1 MNTALGRG
9 AYARRHY
16 NVWRN
21 GAPREALKP
30 GKESH
35 VRARGGGAGE
45 GGWGGWCKWG
55 NATENKPR
63 ESKPGQLL
71 RAWTSLPN
79 RGAIFSK
86 TRFYLLEH
94 FSVNS
99 AAPKNRGAYLI
110 SRRTKLGVGQGEI
123 WNAYESWRSL
133 ERCGEFNLFE
143 FNGTVRPEL
152 SFGRVSSG

>member
-86 TRFYLLEH
+86 TRLYLLEH

-110 SRRTKLGVGQGEI
+110 SRRTKLGVGQNRVKSEMHM
-123 WNAYESWRSL
+123 NL
-133 ERCGEFNLFE
+133 EDLLNVAVNLTFS
-143 FNGTVRPEL
+143 NLTGQYVP
-152 SFGRVSSG
+152 S

>member
-35 VRARGGGAGE
+35 VRGRGGGRGE

-86 TRFYLLEH
+86 PRFYLLEH
-94 FSVNS
+94 FSVN
-99 AAPKNRGAYLI
+99 REIEEHHLI
-110 SRRTKLGVGQGEI
+110 LRRTKLGVGQSRVKSEMHM
-123 WNAYESWRSL
+123 NLEDLLNVAVNSTFSSL
-133 ERCGEFNLFE
+133 TGQY
-143 FNGTVRPEL
+143 VP
-152 SFGRVSSG
+152 S

>member
-35 VRARGGGAGE
+35 VRARGGGGGEGE

-71 RAWTSLPN
+71 RAWTSLAN
-79 RGAIFSK
+79 RGAIFPK
-86 TRFYLLEH
+86 TRFYLPQH

-99 AAPKNRGAYLI
+99 AALKNRRAYLI
-110 SRRTKLGVGQGEI
+110 LRRTKLGVGQSRVKSEMHM
-123 WNAYESWRSL
+123 NL
-133 ERCGEFNLFE
+133 EDLLNVAV
-143 FNGTVRPEL
+143 NL
-152 SFGRVSSG
+152 SFSSLTRQYVPS